1 MPDNVRDALKSV
13 IMREGNMDVGAAEKY
28 LKTLDQTKRYQAE
41 TWS

>member
-1 MPDNVRDALKSV
+1 MPDSVRDALKSV
-13 IMREGNMDVGAAEKY
+13 IMTEGQFDSNSADVY